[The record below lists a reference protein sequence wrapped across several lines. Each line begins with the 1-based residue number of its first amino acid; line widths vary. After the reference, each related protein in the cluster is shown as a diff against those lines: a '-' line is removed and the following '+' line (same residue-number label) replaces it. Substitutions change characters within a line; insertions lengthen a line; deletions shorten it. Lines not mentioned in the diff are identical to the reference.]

1 MTHDPNRSVG
11 AGDDSTI
18 AAMEAGLDATRHELA
33 DTVDELVS
41 RLDVKTR
48 GKQKAHEVKQR
59 TQVVARSRDAQVT
72 GGIIAAVAVGLILLL
87 ARRKRRLSTSC

>member
-1 MTHDPNRSVG
+1 MTHDPNRSAG

-72 GGIIAAVAVGLILLL
+72 GGIIAAVAVLILLL
-87 ARRKRRLSTSC
+87 ARRRRHLSRTC